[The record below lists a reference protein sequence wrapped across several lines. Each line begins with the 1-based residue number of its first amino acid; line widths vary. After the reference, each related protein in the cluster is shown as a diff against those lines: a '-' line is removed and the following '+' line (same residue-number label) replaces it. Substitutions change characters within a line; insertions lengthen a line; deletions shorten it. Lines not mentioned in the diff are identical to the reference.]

1 MKIGKQIKKLKC
13 PRWYLG
19 TIPCA
24 RCPPFILL
32 NPFSILLLPALCPS
46 RLTYMDCINQLP
58 CPPLTRPSSSSVS
71 SKGTVSSRPGL
82 LWSPVFH
89 TSHSTGT

>member
-32 NPFSILLLPALCPS
+32 NPFSILLLPALCHS

-58 CPPLTRPSSSSVS
+58 CPLLQVKPGQWEGLAEDR
-71 SKGTVSSRPGL
+71 TVAEGQAWGL
-82 LWSPVFH
+82 
-89 TSHSTGT
+89 